1 MRTRARTVAAG
12 AAIAAALVAV
22 TAHAAPAPPEPWTT
36 IGKAE
41 LEVTEGQIARAGR
54 NAMLRTNDPGMR
66 ATERD
71 GGRHHTGARLW
82 FRYLGESVIT
92 EPLGSGAIRRQI
104 GVKLRSADPCNL
116 IYVMWH
122 QYPDNVIEVSVKRNP
137 GQTTSAQCGNRGYT
151 ELAEITLG
159 PGDGTDDHSPHVLA
173 VRTRRTD
180 TGAIAIRVFKD
191 GALLR
196 RVRLSPGLAAGLK
209 GPIGVRSDNGDYF
222 FQLSGRF

>member
-1 MRTRARTVAAG
+1 MLSRKVATL
-12 AAIAAALVAV
+12 AAIAATL
-22 TAHAAPAPPEPWTT
+22 TAAAAYAAPAPPEPWTT

-41 LEVTEGQIARAGR
+41 LEVTEGEIARAGR

-71 GGRHHTGARLW
+71 GGMHHTGARLW
-82 FRYLGESVIT
+82 FRYLGESVVT

-104 GVKLRSADPCNL
+104 GVKLRSANPCNL
-116 IYVMWH
+116 LYVMWH
-122 QYPDNVIEVSVKRNP
+122 QFPDNVIEVSVKRNP
-137 GQTTSAQCGNRGYT
+137 GQTTSAECGNRGYT
-151 ELAEITLG
+151 QLAEVTLG
-159 PGDGTDDHSPHVLA
+159 PGPGTDDHSPHVLA

-180 TGAIAIRVFKD
+180 AGAIAIRVFKD
-191 GALLR
+191 GALVR
-196 RVRLSPGLAAGLK
+196 RVRVSPELAAGLD